1 MKLLIVDDEKYVIES
16 IKRNICWNNT
26 QVSEIYTA
34 FSMKQAQE
42 IIAVS
47 DIDVI
52 ISDIVMPGA
61 TGFDFVEWIRD
72 QNIEVQVIFLTSY
85 AEFDYARRAIQLKSV
100 EYLLKP
106 INYGQLEDAIKKA
119 EKAAQQEKKRKIL
132 EKENSNWKKNR
143 IILQQD
149 IWKNLLNRSLPEE
162 KFYETAQ
169 RRNLNYEPKQV
180 FKLLCFCT
188 EEKEM
193 EQKKW
198 DMMTLEFVIQ
208 NVLAEFYE
216 KATTS
221 VDTVF
226 YENKKQYWIVVLTQN
241 KTENIDELEEKQI
254 LEKFIQWINE
264 HIYSR
269 LWCGMGVWEDIPML
283 SKQYEKLQRMR
294 EGSLS
299 VWNEVLY
306 LSQFQVSHTV
316 YENTELEVWK
326 ALLAEENADDL
337 IARIREH
344 IDEEQ
349 RKGMITR
356 DFLCSLRMDL
366 MQMVYSWLSERG
378 IKAYALFSDIENEI
392 LVRNAVDG
400 GKQMMEYS
408 KNLVRKA
415 IEYRKYVN
423 KTDSVANQIC
433 MYIDAHYQEEIHRDQ
448 LAELVFLNTDY
459 MSRIFKKEKGISIS
473 TYILQKRVDEAKKLL
488 VQSNLPINTVSL
500 YVGYSNFSYF
510 TKMFKENTGYTPLEY
525 RRKVKKGDQR

>member
-1 MKLLIVDDEKYVIES
+1 MENTDE
-16 IKRNICWNNT
+16 
-26 QVSEIYTA
+26 
-34 FSMKQAQE
+34 
-42 IIAVS
+42 
-47 DIDVI
+47 
-52 ISDIVMPGA
+52 
-61 TGFDFVEWIRD
+61 
-72 QNIEVQVIFLTSY
+72 
-85 AEFDYARRAIQLKSV
+85 
-100 EYLLKP
+100 
-106 INYGQLEDAIKKA
+106 
-119 EKAAQQEKKRKIL
+119 
-132 EKENSNWKKNR
+132 
-143 IILQQD
+143 
-149 IWKNLLNRSLPEE
+149 
-162 KFYETAQ
+162 
-169 RRNLNYEPKQV
+169 
-180 FKLLCFCT
+180 T
-188 EEKEM
+188 EEK
-193 EQKKW
+193 Q
-198 DMMTLEFVIQ
+198 V
-208 NVLAEFYE
+208 
-216 KATTS
+216 
-221 VDTVF
+221 
-226 YENKKQYWIVVLTQN
+226 
-241 KTENIDELEEKQI
+241 
-254 LEKFIQWINE
+254 LEKFIQWING

-337 IARIREH
+337 IVRIREH
-344 IDEEQ
+344 MDEEQ

-378 IKAYALFSDIENEI
+378 IKAYALFSDMKSEEMI
-392 LVRNAVDG
+392 RNAVNG
-400 GKQMMEYS
+400 AKQMMEYS
-408 KNLVRKA
+408 ENLVRRA
-415 IEYRKYVN
+415 IEYRQYVN

-525 RRKVKKGDQR
+525 RRKVKKGN